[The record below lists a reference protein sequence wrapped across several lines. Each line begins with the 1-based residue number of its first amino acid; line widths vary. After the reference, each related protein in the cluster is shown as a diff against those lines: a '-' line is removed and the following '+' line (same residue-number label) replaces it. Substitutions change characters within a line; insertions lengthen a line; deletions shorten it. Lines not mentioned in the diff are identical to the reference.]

1 MAAWLLDGTL
11 VNLMI
16 DELTLLPKAQ
26 AIALM
31 PQRSRDG
38 TPRVR
43 RYYVWTV
50 GCQMNVSDSERL
62 ESALQG
68 VGYAPAD
75 RPEEASFIVLNSC
88 SVRASA
94 EERILG
100 KLGELQQ
107 LKRTQPDTT
116 IVLWGCMVGP
126 NNQSVFQSR
135 LPVVDHFV
143 SPSAVD
149 EVVAL
154 APHSLYQLDEPALPV
169 ADWTQPPVSVHVPI
183 QYGCNMSCAFCVI
196 PLRRGRERSRPLE
209 EIVDEVRRIVARG
222 AREITLL
229 GQIVDSWGHDL
240 PGRPDLADLLRAV
253 HDTPG
258 LLRLGFLTSHPPWM
272 TDKLI
277 ATVAALPRCQHEIN
291 LPVQAG
297 HDAILKLM
305 RRGYTVQRYRE
316 LAGRIRAAMPDV
328 ALTTDIIVGH
338 PGETREHFAGTL
350 ALADEIRFD
359 KIHIAM
365 NSVRPGTRAAAL
377 EADPAV
383 AVSEDEKNA
392 RRVALERVQERVATE
407 INARTLGQTLEVLV
421 EGEHRGKWRGRT
433 PGNKLVFFEDMA
445 DWTGRLARVA
455 ITQTGPWSLQ
465 GRLLGE
471 AAPSTSSGGVAV

>member
-1 MAAWLLDGTL
+1 M
-11 VNLMI
+11 V
-16 DELTLLPKAQ
+16 DELTLLSKDQ
-26 AIALM
+26 ARELM
-31 PQRSRDG
+31 PRPSRDE
-38 TPRVR
+38 TPRER

-75 RPEEASFIVLNSC
+75 QPQDASFIVLNSC

-107 LKRTQPDTT
+107 LKRARPDTR

-126 NNQSVFQSR
+126 NNQSIFQSR
-135 LPVVDHFV
+135 LPMVDHFI

-169 ADWTQPPVSVHVPI
+169 ADWTHPPVSVHVPI

-196 PLRRGRERSRPLE
+196 PLRRGRERSRPLD
-209 EIVDEVRRIVARG
+209 EIVEEARRIVARG
-222 AREITLL
+222 AKEITLL

-240 PGRPDLADLLRAV
+240 PGRPDLADLLGAV
-253 HDTPG
+253 HEVPG
-258 LLRLGFLTSHPPWM
+258 LVRLRFLTSHPAWM

-277 ATVAALPRCQHEIN
+277 DTVARLPRCQHEIN
-291 LPVQAG
+291 LPVQSG
-297 HDAILKLM
+297 DDEMLKLM
-305 RRGYTVQRYRE
+305 RRGYTVRRYRE
-316 LAGRIRAAMPDV
+316 LVGKIRAAMPDI

-338 PGETREHFAGTL
+338 PGETRAHFECTL
-350 ALADEIRFD
+350 ALAEEIRFD
-359 KIHIAM
+359 KIHIAAY
-365 NSVRPGTRAAAL
+365 SARPGTRASAM
-377 EADPAV
+377 EADPALGV
-383 AVSEDEKNA
+383 PEGEKQA
-392 RRVALERVQERVATE
+392 RRVELERLQERIATE
-407 INARTLGQTLEVLV
+407 RNARLLGQTVEILV
-421 EGEHRGKWRGRT
+421 EGEHKGKWRGRT
-433 PGNKLVFFEDMA
+433 PGNKLVFFADPR
-445 DWTGRLARVA
+445 DWTGRLARVT

-465 GRLLGE
+465 GTLAGQGAL
-471 AAPSTSSGGVAV
+471 P

>member
-1 MAAWLLDGTL
+1 MATEVGTM
-11 VNLMI
+11 VE
-16 DELTLLPKAQ
+16 ELTLLSKDEARTLLPR
-26 AIALM
+26 
-31 PQRSRDG
+31 PSRDD
-38 TPRVR
+38 TPRER

-75 RPEEASFIVLNSC
+75 QPEDASFIVLNSC

-94 EERILG
+94 EERMLG

-107 LKRTQPDTT
+107 VKRARPDTR

-126 NNQSVFQSR
+126 NNQSIFQAR
-135 LPVVDHFV
+135 LPMVDHFV

-169 ADWTQPPVSVHVPI
+169 ADWTHPPVSVHVPI

-196 PLRRGRERSRPLE
+196 PLRRGKERSRPLA
-209 EIVDEVRRIVARG
+209 EITDEVRRLVARG
-222 AREITLL
+222 AKEITLL

-240 PGRPDLADLLRAV
+240 PARPDLADLLRAV

-258 LLRLGFLTSHPPWM
+258 LVRLRFLTSHPAWM

-277 ATVAALPRCQHEIN
+277 ATVAALSRCQHEIN

-297 HDAILKLM
+297 HDEILKIM
-305 RRGYTVQRYRE
+305 RRGYTVQRYRD
-316 LAGRIRAAMPDV
+316 LAGKIRAAMPDV

-338 PGETREHFAGTL
+338 PGETRTHFEATL
-350 ALADEIRFD
+350 ALVEELRFD
-359 KIHIAM
+359 KIHLAM
-365 NSVRPGTRAAAL
+365 YSARPGTRAGAM
-377 EADPAV
+377 EQDPAL
-383 AVSEDEKNA
+383 AVPEGEKQARRIELERLQEQIATERNA
-392 RRVALERVQERVATE
+392 RLLDQQV
-407 INARTLGQTLEVLV
+407 EVLV
-421 EGEHRGKWRGRT
+421 EGEYKGKWRGRT
-433 PGNKLVFFEDMA
+433 AGNKLVFFA
-445 DWTGRLARVA
+445 DPANWIGRLARVQ

-465 GRLLGE
+465 GRLIDEGD
-471 AAPSTSSGGVAV
+471 VV